1 MPAQGNGA
9 AILARGLTK
18 TYGSKNVIDGLDMEV
33 REGDIYGFVGRNGTG
48 KSTTMKL
55 VCGLISPTS
64 GTLEVLGHNPGDKA
78 GFIGADAL
86 IEAPGLLERMS
97 ARENLLYKARALGVE
112 KPAARCTHLLDLVGL
127 ANTSAKEARS
137 FSLGMKQRLGI
148 ALAMVGKPRL
158 LLLDEPFNGLDPAA
172 THEMRETLQRL
183 NREEGLTIVVSSHIL
198 DQLNRFATR
207 FGVIDAGK
215 MVMEFESAR
224 MAEMSTKAVRVRCAE
239 MDRAAQVLAAVPGAE
254 VTRAK
259 DGALLVRGAEV
270 TDEDVSLA
278 LFNANLRVIELVRT
292 GQDVEEFFLGLMGAG
307 ASGTDTGADA
317 DAARTDDATEGD
329 R

>member
-1 MPAQGNGA
+1 MSAQGTGA
-9 AILARGLTK
+9 AIVSRGLTK

-64 GTLEVLGHNPGDKA
+64 GQLTVLGGKPDDRS

-97 ARENLLYKARALGVE
+97 AKENLLYKARALGVE
-112 KPAARCTHLLDLVGL
+112 KPAAHCDHLLELVGL
-127 ANTSAKEARS
+127 AKTGSKEARS

-172 THEMRETLQRL
+172 THEMRESLQRL

-215 MVMEFESAR
+215 MVMEFESSR
-224 MAEMSTKAVRVRCAE
+224 MAEMSTKAVRVRCDDME
-239 MDRAAQVLAAVPGAE
+239 RAAQVLASVPGADIA
-254 VTRAK
+254 RAK
-259 DGALLVRGAEV
+259 DGAILVRGAEV
-270 TDEDVSLA
+270 ADEDVSLA
-278 LFNANLRVIELVRT
+278 LFNAGLRVIELVRT

-307 ASGTDTGADA
+307 APGATPSSA
-317 DAARTDDATEGD
+317 TATTEGG

>member
-1 MPAQGNGA
+1 MPEQGIGR
-9 AILARGLTK
+9 AIYAHGLTK

-64 GTLEVLGHNPGDKA
+64 GQLVVLGQKPDERN
-78 GFIGADAL
+78 GFAGADAL
-86 IEAPGLLERMS
+86 IESPGLLERMS
-97 ARENLLYKARALGVE
+97 AKENLLYKARALGVE
-112 KPAARCTHLLDLVGL
+112 KPAAHCDHLLELVGL
-127 ANTSAKEARS
+127 SKTGSKEARS

-172 THEMRETLQRL
+172 THEMRESLQRL

-215 MVMEFESAR
+215 MVMEFESSR
-224 MAEMSTKAVRVRCAE
+224 MAEMSTKAVRVRCDD
-239 MDRAAQVLAAVPGAE
+239 MGRAGEVLAAIPGGE
-254 VTRAK
+254 VVKAK
-259 DGALLVRGAEV
+259 DGALLVRGADV
-270 TDEDVSLA
+270 DVEDVSLA
-278 LFNANLRVIELVRT
+278 LFDAHLRVIELVRT
-292 GQDVEEFFLGLMGAG
+292 GQDVEEFFLGLMAGG
-307 ASGTDTGADA
+307 ASDA
-317 DAARTDDATEGD
+317 VSASAATEGG